1 MEFNLNKRQLF
12 YYKRAILGLSFYG
25 AEQVKFMGFEKRNRI
40 IKVHNKTKKVLF
52 TLRYSKVVELSN
64 DVLGKFFCKG
74 LLYNEFLNENPIFND
89 VYFPIE
95 LTDEELGITL
105 QDKVIALVES
115 GALGPNF
122 LNMK

>member
-1 MEFNLNKRQLF
+1 MEFNLNKRQMF

-25 AEQVKFMGFEKRNRI
+25 SEQVKFMGFEKRNRI

-52 TLRYSKVVELSN
+52 NLRYNKLVQVSN
-64 DVLGKFFCKG
+64 DVLSKFFSNG
-74 LLYNEFLNENPIFND
+74 LLYKDFLNEKPIFSD

-95 LTDEELGITL
+95 LSDEELGLTL
-105 QDKVIALVES
+105 QDKVMALVES

>member
-1 MEFNLNKRQLF
+1 MEFSLNKRQMF

-25 AEQVKFMGFEKRNRI
+25 TEQVKLMGFEKRNRI

-52 TLRYSKVVELSN
+52 TLRYSKLVEVSNNVLS
-64 DVLGKFFCKG
+64 KFFSKG
-74 LLYNEFLNENPIFND
+74 LLFNEFLNESPIFND

-95 LTDEELGITL
+95 LSDEELGLTL
-105 QDKVIALVES
+105 QDKVMALVES